1 MTELL
6 ILKNGKR
13 EIVSRD
19 RHFSDLLREYM
30 GRDAAEY
37 YENRIKSILDIVDNA
52 KELIDS
58 MDSLED
64 MKETVR
70 DVLSGVE
77 YE

>member
-13 EIVSRD
+13 EIVARD

-30 GRDAAEY
+30 GQDAAEY
-37 YENRIKSILDIVDNA
+37 YENRIKPILDIIDEA
-52 KELIDS
+52 RELLDGVE
-58 MDSLED
+58 SLED
-64 MKETVR
+64 VKETVR
-70 DVLSGVE
+70 DILSEVE

>member
-13 EIVSRD
+13 EIVARD

-30 GRDAAEY
+30 GQDAAEY
-37 YENRIKSILDIVDNA
+37 YENRIKSILDIIDEA
-52 KELIDS
+52 RELLDGVE
-58 MDSLED
+58 SLED
-64 MKETVR
+64 VKETVR
-70 DVLSGVE
+70 DILSEVE

>member
-13 EIVSRD
+13 EIVARD
-19 RHFSDLLREYM
+19 RHFSELLREYM

-37 YENRIKSILDIVDNA
+37 YENRIKSILDIVDDA

-58 MDSLED
+58 MDSIED

-70 DVLSGVE
+70 DVLSEVE

>member
-13 EIVSRD
+13 EVVSRD

-37 YENRIKSILDIVDNA
+37 YENRIKSILDI
-52 KELIDS
+52 IDEARES
-58 MDSLED
+58 LDGMESLED
-64 MKETVR
+64 VKETVR
-70 DVLSGVE
+70 DILSEVE